1 MSERMIHKQATP
13 PADLDAVWHAWTTIE
28 GAATFFAP
36 AVNIE
41 LRHGGPYEIFFFPDR
56 PPGQRGA
63 EGTKVLSYLPRRM
76 LSFEWDAPPKW
87 PAIRAQRTIVVVL
100 FEPVADGTQVDF
112 YHLGWGEG
120 AEWGEVFAYF
130 EEAWDTIMGR
140 LMRRFEEG
148 PIDWENR

>member
-1 MSERMIHKQATP
+1 MSERMIHKQVIA
-13 PADLDAVWHAWTTIE
+13 PADLDAVWHAWTTPE
-28 GAATFFAP
+28 GVATFFAP

-41 LRHGGPYEIFFFPDR
+41 LRHGGPYEIFFFPHK

-63 EGTKVLSYLPRRM
+63 ENTKLLSYLPRRM
-76 LSFEWDAPPKW
+76 LSFEWDAPPRW

-100 FEPVADGTQVDF
+100 FEPVEDGTRVDF

-120 AEWGEVFAYF
+120 IEWDEVFAYF

-148 PIDWENR
+148 PIDWEDR